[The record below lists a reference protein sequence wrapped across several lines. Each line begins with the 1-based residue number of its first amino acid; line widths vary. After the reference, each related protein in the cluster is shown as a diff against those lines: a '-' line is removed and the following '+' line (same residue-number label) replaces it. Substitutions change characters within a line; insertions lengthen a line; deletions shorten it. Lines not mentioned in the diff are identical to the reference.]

1 MNQKRVYLPENLWF
15 MFYRFMNSL
24 PQYPQQKKFANFN
37 EFFEIKKFVQKFVK
51 CPSGRGL
58 PVE

>member
-1 MNQKRVYLPENLWF
+1 MGTDREFVT
-15 MFYRFMNSL
+15 SA
-24 PQYPQQKKFANFN
+24 KKFANFN
-37 EFFEIKKFVQKFVK
+37 AFSEIKIMRTKFVQKFVK